1 MKSKFILTIGLLAIV
16 LGIATTGIAIH
27 SVQAVTP
34 DPVAI
39 KKAVSQAAGDATANS
54 LRQTAAII
62 NSNPGLSDQAK
73 NTIAQKLNNYAN
85 FVSGNCGS
93 VETQT
98 NEACP

>member
-54 LRQTAAII
+54 LRQTAAAII

-73 NTIAQKLNNYAN
+73 NTIGQKLNNYAN
-85 FVSGNCGS
+85 FVAGGCSSAGVLNENC
-93 VETQT
+93 
-98 NEACP
+98 P